1 MFFYMEFAD
10 VLLRHQL
17 QSGSRIKTF
26 LNRFQC
32 DVQLRGCVLGH
43 MLPENAKTIWP
54 KAEDVLHGPDV
65 TAWRQALI
73 DNLHDADGCRVL
85 SLDGTMKI
93 AMGLRRY
100 ETMIPHREEG
110 VVDNRVDD
118 NTCVLTIR
126 TLEGGLGGLLR
137 LAVVPNDSKPCHVVT
152 TLEGSIRDVQRS
164 SVHWLVVDSASA
176 ASCGAARRFSLDYEE
191 WRWTL
196 VTCP

>member
-1 MFFYMEFAD
+1 MFCDKEFAD

-17 QSGSRIKTF
+17 QSGSRIETF

-32 DVQLRGCVLGH
+32 DVQLRGCVLGQ
-43 MLPENAKTIWP
+43 MLPESAKTTWP
-54 KAEDVLHGPDV
+54 KVEDTLHGPDV

-73 DNLHDADGCRVL
+73 NNLHDADGCRVL

-100 ETMIPHREEG
+100 ETMIPHREDG

-126 TLEGGLGGLLR
+126 TLEGRFLGLGGGSLR
-137 LAVVPNDSKPCHVVT
+137 
-152 TLEGSIRDVQRS
+152 
-164 SVHWLVVDSASA
+164 
-176 ASCGAARRFSLDYEE
+176 
-191 WRWTL
+191 
-196 VTCP
+196 